1 MRRLVPNCKIRSF
14 LPAQE
19 GTTAIEYALI
29 AAGIAGVLVAVITQL
44 GGQMTAMWGLIASMF
59 S

>member
-1 MRRLVPNCKIRSF
+1 MRRLIPTAQIHRF
-14 LPAQE
+14 LPEQA

-44 GGQMTAMWGLIASMF
+44 GGQMTTMWGLIASMF